1 MAGEP
6 GVGKSCSMA
15 MLAMDWAEDNTAA
28 EPITKGTR
36 LDSDSKASLKNFDFV
51 FLIQLSKVNSNIPLE
66 EVIIQQHSRLKSKN
80 VPRDQIATVLQ
91 RKKVLLLFD
100 GYDEYKKGTNSA
112 IDDAITNTIGNCFVI
127 VTSRPGDY
135 MEKSDVDQLDGEI
148 AITGLSKDNIKKCAT
163 GYLQS
168 LLALQNDMGAAEN
181 ACKNLIEQAKKAE
194 LDELLRI
201 PIILLM
207 VCVLY
212 SNEQSLPDT
221 KTGIVWAI
229 IKMCMDRSTLRL
241 LGKKSSQIENL
252 DELLFIL
259 GELSWLAL
267 QRKTKQLLIKK
278 VRLL

>member
-1 MAGEP
+1 
-6 GVGKSCSMA
+6 MA
-15 MLAMDWAEDNTAA
+15 MMAMDWAED
-28 EPITKGTR
+28 
-36 LDSDSKASLKNFDFV
+36 DASGGLKDFDFV

-80 VPRDQIATVLQ
+80 VPKEQISEILQ
-91 RKKVLLLFD
+91 KKKVLLLFD
-100 GYDEYKKGTNSA
+100 GYDEYKKGTNSV

-135 MEKSDVDQLDGEI
+135 MEQSDVNQMDGEI
-148 AITGLSKDNIKKCAT
+148 QITGLSRENIVKCAT

-168 LLALQNDMGAAEN
+168 LLALDTDKKSAKD
-181 ACKNLIEQAKKAE
+181 ACKNLIQLAKMVGI
-194 LDELLRI
+194 DELLRI

-229 IKMCMDRSTLRL
+229 IRVCMDRSTLRL
-241 LGKKSSQIENL
+241 LGKKSSDIENL
-252 DELLFIL
+252 DEMLFIL

>member
-1 MAGEP
+1 
-6 GVGKSCSMA
+6 MA

-28 EPITKGTR
+28 ELITKGTR
-36 LDSDSKASLKNFDFV
+36 LDSDSKANLKNFDFV
-51 FLIQLSKVNSNIPLE
+51 FLIQLNKVNSNIPLE

-91 RKKVLLLFD
+91 REKVLLLFD
-100 GYDEYKKGTNSA
+100 GYDEYKKGTNTA

-135 MEKSDVDQLDGEI
+135 MEKSDVEQMDGEI
-148 AITGLSKDNIKKCAT
+148 QITGLSEENIEKCAT

-168 LLALQNDMGAAEN
+168 LLAIQNDMGAAEN
-181 ACKNLIEQAKKAE
+181 ACKNLVEQARE
-194 LDELLRI
+194 IGIYELLKI

-221 KTGIVWAI
+221 QTGIVWEI
-229 IKMCMDRSTLRL
+229 IKMCMDQSTLRL

-252 DELLFIL
+252 DEMLFIL

-267 QRKTKQLLIKK
+267 QRKTKQLLISK
-278 VRLL
+278 VRIL

>member
-1 MAGEP
+1 
-6 GVGKSCSMA
+6 MA
-15 MLAMDWAEDNTAA
+15 MLAMDWAEDDTAA
-28 EPITKGTR
+28 EPSPKRTR
-36 LDSDSKASLKNFDFV
+36 LDNDSEGSLKNFDFV
-51 FLIQLSKVNSNIPLE
+51 FLIQLSKVDSNIPLE

-135 MEKSDVDQLDGEI
+135 MEKSDVEQMDGEI
-148 AITGLSKDNIKKCAT
+148 QITGLSEENIEKCAT

-168 LLALQNDMGAAEN
+168 LLISCSDKKSAES
-181 ACKNLIEQAKKAE
+181 ACKNLLELAE
-194 LDELLRI
+194 EVEIDELLRL
-201 PIILLM
+201 PIVLLM

-252 DELLFIL
+252 DKMLFIL

-267 QRKTKQLLIKK
+267 QRDTKQLHISK
-278 VRLL
+278 VRIL

>member
-1 MAGEP
+1 
-6 GVGKSCSMA
+6 MA
-15 MLAMDWAEDNTAA
+15 MLAMDWAEDDTTA
-28 EPITKGTR
+28 EPIPKRTR
-36 LDSDSKASLKNFDFV
+36 LDSNSKTNPKNFDFV
-51 FLIQLSKVNSNIPLE
+51 FLIQLSKVDSNIPLE
-66 EVIIQQHSRLKSKN
+66 EVTIQQHSRLKSKN
-80 VPRDQIATVLQ
+80 VPKEQISAVLQ

-135 MEKSDVDQLDGEI
+135 MEKSDVEQMDGEI
-148 AITGLSKDNIKKCAT
+148 QITGLSEENIEKCAT

-168 LLALQNDMGAAEN
+168 LLASCSDKKSAEN

-229 IKMCMDRSTLRL
+229 IKMCMDRSTLRH
-241 LGKKSSQIENL
+241 LGKKSSDIENL
-252 DELLFIL
+252 DELLFVL
-259 GELSWLAL
+259 GKLSWLAL
-267 QRKTKQLLIKK
+267 QRETKQLLIKK

>member
-1 MAGEP
+1 
-6 GVGKSCSMA
+6 MA
-15 MLAMDWAEDNTAA
+15 MLAMDWAEDDTAA
-28 EPITKGTR
+28 EPIPKRIR
-36 LDSDSKASLKNFDFV
+36 LDSDSEGSLKNFDFV
-51 FLIQLSKVNSNIPLE
+51 FLIQLSKVDSNIPLE

-80 VPRDQIATVLQ
+80 VPREKISAILQ
-91 RKKVLLLFD
+91 RKKVLLLLD
-100 GYDEYKKGTNSA
+100 GYDEYKKGTNTA
-112 IDDAITNTIGNCFVI
+112 IDNAITNTIGNCFVI

-135 MEKSDVDQLDGEI
+135 MEKSDVEQMDGEI
-148 AITGLSKDNIKKCAT
+148 QITGLSKDNIKKCVT

-168 LLALQNDMGAAEN
+168 LLAIQNDMGAAEN
-181 ACKNLIEQAKKAE
+181 ACKNLTEQAKKAE

-221 KTGIVWAI
+221 KTDIVWAI
-229 IKMCMDRSTLRL
+229 IKMCIDRSTLRL
-241 LGKKSSQIENL
+241 FSKKSSQIENL
-252 DELLFIL
+252 DEMLFIL